1 MVAADRMGVLAEVRM
16 EASAG
21 ARTPV
26 RAGARMEA
34 RAGLTE
40 DIAEAKLQSNS
51 GRTPSY
57 PGGVSFCGWSF
68 CPKVID
74 SS

>member
-1 MVAADRMGVLAEVRM
+1 MVAADRMGALAEVRM
-16 EASAG
+16 EASAA

-40 DIAEAKLQSNS
+40 DIAEAQSNS
-51 GRTPSY
+51 GRTPLY